1 MPERRLFLP
10 YAAFVVPDSIA
21 LAGDWHG
28 NTAWAGPG
36 DPQDGR
42 AAAASF
48 NWATMDVAIMRWL
61 HFAGR
66 PISNAVRGLTGLLGA
81 SHDARR

>member
-1 MPERRLFLP
+1 
-10 YAAFVVPDSIA
+10 
-21 LAGDWHG
+21 
-28 NTAWAGPG
+28 
-36 DPQDGR
+36 
-42 AAAASF
+42 
-48 NWATMDVAIMRWL
+48 MDVAIMRWL